1 MTYTCEIYKIRLLK
15 CAKDNSFVLEEKAP
29 HFTTWAKVTQNSIKS
44 NNVTFTNTGYCITIS
59 CHIES
64 WEFSEV
70 GALEA
75 LLIPVHTPHDSRPG
89 LPENLRHKP
98 SVYNKNKLVKKK
110 KHLEKQL
117 GYLNHHLILSNVWIG
132 WEHHSMFSSATIYIT
147 CLNQSKTGC
156 KSHQVSLRLSF

>member
-110 KHLEKQL
+110 KTSGKTAGISEPPLD
-117 GYLNHHLILSNVWIG
+117 LIK
-132 WEHHSMFSSATIYIT
+132 
-147 CLNQSKTGC
+147 CLNRLGTPFDVFFSNNLQNLSKPI
-156 KSHQVSLRLSF
+156 